1 MNNEIMVSVICA
13 AYNHEPYIKQC
24 LEGFVSQKTNFKFE
38 VLIHDDAS
46 TDKTADIIREYETK
60 YPDIIKPIYQTENQY
75 SKGIRIG
82 KKFIYPRLSG
92 KYIAWCEGDDYW
104 CDENKLQEQ
113 FEALENHPECVMCVH
128 HTACVNEDGTPND
141 RHFPEEDFK
150 EGVIAGKEILKKY
163 PDWLFHLTSFF
174 VRKSCILDLYKN
186 HYELI
191 ENCPVGD
198 TLIQYFSASC
208 GNYYYI
214 DKAMSVYRL
223 FSAGSWTSRIRQKG
237 KIAET
242 NDRFI
247 HFTEAFGDYLE
258 TNYPIDLSHTIDSA
272 IKQYNIDT
280 CLFERNYKK
289 AFYFKDC
296 EYFESLTSKQKA
308 IIYLSRF
315 LPGFERFY
323 QKYQE
328 KKRKINGE

>member
-1 MNNEIMVSVICA
+1 MNDEIMVSVNCLV
-13 AYNHEPYIKQC
+13 YNHEKYLRQC
-24 LEGFVSQKTNFKFE
+24 LEGLVSQKTTFKFE
-38 VLIHDDAS
+38 VLVHDDAS
-46 TDKTADIIREYETK
+46 TDKTADIIREYEAK
-60 YPDIIKPIYQTENQY
+60 YPDIIKPIYQKENQW
-75 SKGIRIG
+75 SKGVKISY
-82 KKFIYPRLSG
+82 KYQYPRAKG

-104 CDENKLQEQ
+104 CDENKLQLQVDAMED
-113 FEALENHPECVMCVH
+113 HPECAMCVH
-128 HTACVNEDGTPND
+128 GTNCVNEDGSLNE
-141 RHFPEEDFK
+141 RRFPIVSFQ
-150 EGVIAGKEILKKY
+150 EGIVNGFDILKQY
-163 PDWLFHLTSFF
+163 PKWLFHLTSLL
-174 VRKSCILDLYKN
+174 VKKEIVMKIINSHK
-186 HYELI
+186 ELR
-191 ENCPVGD
+191 EACPVGD
-198 TLIQYFSASC
+198 TLILYFSASC